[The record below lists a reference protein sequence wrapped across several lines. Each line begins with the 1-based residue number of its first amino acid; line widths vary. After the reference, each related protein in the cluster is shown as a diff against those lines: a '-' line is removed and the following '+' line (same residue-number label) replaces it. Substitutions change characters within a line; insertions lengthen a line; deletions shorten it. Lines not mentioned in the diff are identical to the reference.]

1 MRHGEAT
8 DNIKEL
14 LSDKEIYWSVLT
26 EKGKKTSKKSIE
38 VLSQKIDKIYVS
50 PFPRTI
56 ETAYYIF
63 QKFPKTE
70 VIIEKRLHEINYGKY
85 SGKKNNLELDK
96 TRLKQIEGDYFVR
109 LGEYGENNFDIE
121 FRLCEF
127 LNDVYVNN
135 FKENT
140 IMIVSHGSVISY
152 MKRILNIK
160 TPHIKTGKIEEFNN
174 IDFSSLFRNMKKLKN
189 IKFRKIKERVEQVKF
204 LNISEK
210 LKRNLI
216 NISKKEFN
224 NIEFS
229 DSKKAFNF

>member
-1 MRHGEAT
+1 M
-8 DNIKEL
+8 
-14 LSDKEIYWSVLT
+14 
-26 EKGKKTSKKSIE
+26 
-38 VLSQKIDKIYVS
+38 
-50 PFPRTI
+50 
-56 ETAYYIF
+56 
-63 QKFPKTE
+63 
-70 VIIEKRLHEINYGKY
+70 IIEKRLHEINYGKY

-174 IDFSSLFRNMKKLKN
+174 I
-189 IKFRKIKERVEQVKF
+189 
-204 LNISEK
+204 
-210 LKRNLI
+210 
-216 NISKKEFN
+216 
-224 NIEFS
+224 EFS
-229 DSKKAFNF
+229 DSSFDMFLNGIGTKNLIQKKRSIFDNGIILICFYSNFENFAEKWMNHYINIGIRNFVLVDNNSGDNSTNILKNYEKKVSISFWKIEEEYNSYKMCG

>member
-1 MRHGEAT
+1 M
-8 DNIKEL
+8 
-14 LSDKEIYWSVLT
+14 
-26 EKGKKTSKKSIE
+26 
-38 VLSQKIDKIYVS
+38 
-50 PFPRTI
+50 
-56 ETAYYIF
+56 
-63 QKFPKTE
+63 
-70 VIIEKRLHEINYGKY
+70 IIEKRLHEINYGKY

-160 TPHIKTGKIEEFNN
+160 TPHIKTGKIEEFNKTSDKN
-174 IDFSSLFRNMKKLKN
+174 YLKTSD
-189 IKFRKIKERVEQVKF
+189 KF
-204 LNISEK
+204 LS
-210 LKRNLI
+210 
-216 NISKKEFN
+216 
-224 NIEFS
+224 
-229 DSKKAFNF
+229 